1 MSRILIAV
9 IGSRGDV
16 APLTGLGTRL
26 QQAGHDVVIASYA
39 EFGDL
44 VRGCGL
50 PFRELHPA
58 RVDERSSKVD
68 PVAGLRDFF
77 LPRGQRAIGDNM
89 IAALRDEP
97 ADVLLLSPLA
107 ELAGHPLAEAK
118 GVPSIGVR
126 LQPLSATSAYPPAV
140 LGSWTAGRLLNRAA
154 SGLGAAAIDTLYGR
168 VVAGFRRQL
177 GLPDASASTLRRRRT
192 DTDWP
197 ILYGYSPSVL
207 PRPVD
212 WRSGIGVT
220 GYWWPVRPT
229 QWQPPEELEAFLDA
243 GPPPVFVGFGSV
255 MKGASASAHLSDV
268 VQKALRSV
276 GARGVIQTGW
286 AGLEASG
293 SDMLTVGDV
302 PHDWLFERVAAVV
315 HHCGAGTAAAGL
327 RAGVPAVGVPVAGD
341 QPFWAR
347 RLRELGVSS
356 ATIPQRRL
364 TADRLG
370 SAMRTALEDTMIHL
384 ATTTLAA
391 SIAAEDGVGQAVGVV
406 EGCLRR
412 GRRPT

>member
-26 QQAGHDVVIASYA
+26 QQAGHDVVLASYA

-50 PFRELHPA
+50 PFRQLDPA
-58 RVDERSSKVD
+58 RVDEQSSKVD

-126 LQPLSATSAYPPAV
+126 LQPLSATVAYPPAV

-154 SGLGAAAIDTLYGR
+154 SGLGAGVVDALYGR
-168 VVAGFRRQL
+168 VVAGFRGQL
-177 GLPDASASTLRRRRT
+177 GLPDATASTLRRRRT

-212 WRSGIGVT
+212 WRSGIEVT
-220 GYWWPVRPT
+220 GYWWPARRT
-229 QWQPPEELEAFLDA
+229 QWRPPEGLMAFLDD
-243 GPPPVFVGFGSV
+243 GPPPVFVGFGSL
-255 MKGASASAHLSDV
+255 MKGERESARLSDV
-268 VQKALRSV
+268 VQKALRSA

-286 AGLEASG
+286 AGLDASG

-327 RAGVPAVGVPVAGD
+327 RAGAPAVGIPVAGD

-347 RLRELGVSS
+347 RMRELGVSS
-356 ATIPQRRL
+356 ATIPHRRL

-370 SAMRTALEDTMIHL
+370 SAIRTALEDKTIQL
-384 ATTTLAA
+384 AATTLAA
-391 SIAAEDGVGQAVGVV
+391 SIAAEDGVGQAVRVV
-406 EGCLRR
+406 EGCVRR
-412 GRRPT
+412 DWRRT